1 MAAAAAL
8 LGLPLAA
15 GAQARGD
22 DGRGHAA
29 PPPNHAAAHVDAHRG
44 GGGGGGGGGQMAPRR
59 EFGGQL
65 MAPRRDFDARQG
77 FAESRQG
84 FRGDGAFRGDS
95 AFRGNGAFRAQGAFR
110 DNGAVRVARA
120 DGLRGGDR
128 RGDRFGVG
136 DRRRFRDHDR
146 LRFGI
151 GVAYAGYPYGYDD
164 GAGYYDDGDAYSYPD
179 DQGYYQPFD
188 YDDGDAQGYVGYG
201 GGAYDAGG
209 YGDDQADQQVY
220 DQSGYDQN
228 GYDQGGYD
236 EGAAPAY
243 GDDGGARGWSAG
255 APPADCGSW
264 VWRDR
269 AQRYQWVA
277 APCPCPPGQQGW

>member
-1 MAAAAAL
+1 MEDIRRAPAVGRLDLIDRQLLQAL
-8 LGLPLAA
+8 CVDGRAPLSRI
-15 GAQARGD
+15 AQALEVTARTATQHY
-22 DGRGHAA
+22 RRLREA
-29 PPPNHAAAHVDAHRG
+29 G
-44 GGGGGGGGGQMAPRR
+44 G
-59 EFGGQL
+59 L
-65 MAPRRDFDARQG
+65 
-77 FAESRQG
+77 
-84 FRGDGAFRGDS
+84 
-95 AFRGNGAFRAQGAFR
+95 
-110 DNGAVRVARA
+110 RVLARA